1 MDEIGSEQEPVQ
13 RYEAVQ
19 SPVSIDTGTGTLEV
33 VFTTSARD
41 RQGDVVDPA
50 GLNFAGFL
58 KNPVVLW
65 AHDQERPPI
74 ARVRSV
80 SVQDTD
86 VSAVVEFAAT
96 PFAQEVFSL
105 YAEGFL
111 SAWSIGFIAQ
121 ETEPLEGGGVH
132 VLQAEVV
139 EISAVPVPAN
149 PEALTKHL
157 PFVRSRDLRHVL
169 RAASTGGVTQKSGKR
184 TLTVDEL
191 VQMADDVITKQVAQT
206 VNRLLLCGRGGV
218 PPHPCLASM
227 Y

>member
-1 MDEIGSEQEPVQ
+1 MDEIESELDNEHEPVQ
-13 RYEAVQ
+13 RYETVQ
-19 SPVSIDTGTGTLEV
+19 SPVSIDTATNTLEV
-33 VFTTSARD
+33 IFTTSTQD
-41 RQGDVVDPA
+41 RQGDIVDPE
-50 GLNFAGFL
+50 GLDFSGFL

-111 SAWSIGFIAQ
+111 SAWSIGFIAR
-121 ETEPLEGGGVH
+121 ETLPLDGGGVH
-132 VLQAEVV
+132 VFSAEVV

-157 PFVRSRDLRHVL
+157 PFVRHRGLRHVL
-169 RAASTGGVTQKSGKR
+169 RAASDTATFTRKKSVSPTRTVTI
-184 TLTVDEL
+184 DEL
-191 VQMADDVITKQVAQT
+191 VQMADDIISKQIAQT
-206 VNRLLLCGRGGV
+206 VSK
-218 PPHPCLASM
+218 LAACCTH
-227 Y
+227 